1 MDIRLK
7 IHLGGAYDFAT
18 KKDLNPKIWLDGAI
32 RSSIRQRLLM
42 IANNFIEYLDIVNP
56 ESVVDIQ
63 FTGSLANYNYTKYS
77 DIDLHVII
85 DLDKIGENENLINAI
100 LRGKRITWNNNH
112 NIKIKG
118 YEVEGYPQDS
128 KEEHASTGV
137 YSILH
142 NKWLIR
148 PERIVVALDKKQIM
162 KKVISFQE
170 RFYEMLKER
179 PAKRI
184 DLLKGLKQK
193 ILEMRKAGLSSKGE
207 YSNENLTFKV
217 LRRLGFLGS
226 LNKEINKAIDEEL
239 SLNGL

>member
-18 KKDLNPKIWLDGAI
+18 KKDLNPKIWLNGAI

-137 YSILH
+137 YSVLH

-179 PAKRI
+179 PTKRI

-193 ILEMRKAGLSSKGE
+193 ILEMRKAGLSRKGE

>member
-18 KKDLNPKIWLDGAI
+18 KKDLNPKIWLNGAI

-137 YSILH
+137 YSVLH

-179 PAKRI
+179 PTKRI

-193 ILEMRKAGLSSKGE
+193 ILEMRKAGLSRKGE

-226 LNKEINKAIDEEL
+226 LNKAIDEEL